1 MVLFCHQ
8 DTKTCLRETLRQ
20 AGTKFFNFLTFAC
33 LSIFL
38 RAFVP
43 SWQPWKAA
51 ESYLCGMQD
60 NMTSLHAALLKNLS
74 IVELNAMQ
82 QTVIEKT
89 ASSGDFMILS
99 PTGSGKTLAF
109 LIPLVGKLKPD
120 GQGVQ
125 ALIVVPSRELALQIE
140 HVFKSMQTSFKV
152 SCCYGGHS
160 MKMEQNS
167 LSEAPAVIIG
177 TPGRLADH
185 IARKSFQASRVRM
198 VVLDEFDKSLQ
209 MGFHE
214 PLRVLFK
221 SLSGKQQHLLT
232 SATRFVDLPDFLP
245 FKEVE
250 TMNYL
255 KEEVTSKLQLKLVR
269 TTTLDKVET
278 LMRLV
283 AGFNQE
289 VCLVFCNHREAVER
303 ISSLLTSN
311 RLEHGILH
319 GAMEQ
324 IDREKNLI
332 KFRGGAHNL
341 LIATDLASRG
351 LDIPEIKHVV
361 HYQLPP
367 KLEGFIHRNGRTARM
382 HADGTAYL
390 ILAEEE
396 RMPEYIDHRLIGA
409 GNSLEELVVSKKWQL
424 PPPPEFICLYIS
436 AGKKDKISKGDI
448 AGLLTKKG
456 GLQGNEVGLITTL
469 DHSSY
474 ACIKRTLVDK
484 VLKNIKN
491 ERVKKMKVKIEI
503 AN

>member
-1 MVLFCHQ
+1 MVLFGHQ

-33 LSIFL
+33 LTIFL

-140 HVFKSMQTSFKV
+140 HVFKSMKTSFKV

-221 SLSGKQQHLLT
+221 ALSGKQQHLLT

-351 LDIPEIKHVV
+351 LDIPEIKHV
-361 HYQLPP
+361 
-367 KLEGFIHRNGRTARM
+367 
-382 HADGTAYL
+382 TAYL